1 MLVCKLN
8 RTNAKVTFSLSDD
21 DPPGEVS
28 VVGDFNEWRPG
39 THVLTRSTSGTRAV
53 SLTLPRGRS
62 YAFRYLGEGGRWF
75 NEPDAGHADN
85 GNNVLIT

>member
-39 THVLTRSTSGTRAV
+39 THVLTRSTIGTRTV
-53 SLTLPRGRS
+53 SLTLPRGHS

-75 NEPDAGHADN
+75 NEPDAGHADD
-85 GNNVLIT
+85 GNNSLTT